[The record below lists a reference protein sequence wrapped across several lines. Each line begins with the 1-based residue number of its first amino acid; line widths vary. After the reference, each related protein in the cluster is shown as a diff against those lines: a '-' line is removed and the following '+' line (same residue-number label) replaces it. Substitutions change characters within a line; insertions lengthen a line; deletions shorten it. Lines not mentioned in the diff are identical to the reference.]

1 MNQPHHCFFWAILE
15 IWDMSSP
22 SLLAVAWN
30 TVTGCTQPND
40 AAVGGGASQETK
52 FCGLFSYTQFCHGE
66 FLCIECLD
74 DKWRNMNARS
84 SENSS
89 FSYHFLFPMPLHFKV
104 FEVHVSVQHKSHC
117 IWPEHSG
124 IGGHPSP
131 LFQSSPVHG
140 VYPLHSFRRYITFVQ
155 IFSVTD
161 NSLTHRKVQLII
173 WIIQFTSVT
182 DIKGLL
188 YMSGIARDDKTSY
201 FPEIESPT
209 LEP

>member
-1 MNQPHHCFFWAILE
+1 MHFKNYFPSNIITLPDCLQQISILVKCNSKTIRFFSGVYFSKLIFRTQVPIYESTPPLFFLSY
-15 IWDMSSP
+15 IGNLGYVSP

-117 IWPEHSG
+117 I
-124 IGGHPSP
+124 
-131 LFQSSPVHG
+131 
-140 VYPLHSFRRYITFVQ
+140 
-155 IFSVTD
+155 
-161 NSLTHRKVQLII
+161 
-173 WIIQFTSVT
+173 
-182 DIKGLL
+182 
-188 YMSGIARDDKTSY
+188 
-201 FPEIESPT
+201 
-209 LEP
+209 